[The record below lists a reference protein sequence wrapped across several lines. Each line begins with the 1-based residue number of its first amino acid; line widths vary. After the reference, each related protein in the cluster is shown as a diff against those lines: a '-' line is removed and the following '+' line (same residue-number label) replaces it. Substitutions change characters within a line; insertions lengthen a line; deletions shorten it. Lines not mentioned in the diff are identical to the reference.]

1 MAFWQLLSIINIQNM
16 KKAVYF
22 LAVLFL
28 SMCLAS
34 CPEGEMNTVE
44 INVDNRYHED
54 VAIGIRFY
62 SEFRKQWM
70 TEKYGEDDDVKAL
83 FCSSWTMPKN
93 AHIYGFTVEAVEC
106 SNWTEF
112 FSKEG
117 IDTLTMA
124 VARNEAIMNQWFAG
138 GDDSLLVFR
147 QDMTLKDLRASDNVM
162 DIVIDEYL
170 GVTIR

>member
-1 MAFWQLLSIINIQNM
+1 MKATLKIIILLI
-16 KKAVYF
+16 F
-22 LAVLFL
+22 
-28 SMCLAS
+28 SMSLAS
-34 CPEGEMNTVE
+34 CPDEEPSNRVS
-44 INVDNRYHED
+44 INVDNRYHEE

-62 SEFRKQWM
+62 SEFRKQRM
-70 TEKYGEDDDVKAL
+70 TEKYGEDDNVTAL

-93 AHIYGFTVEAVEC
+93 AHIYDFGIEAVDC
-106 SNWTEF
+106 DSWTEF

-124 VARNEAIMNQWFAG
+124 VARSEAIMNQWFAG

-147 QDMTLKDLRASDNVM
+147 QDMTLKDLRASDKVM
-162 DIVIDEYL
+162 DIVVDEYL